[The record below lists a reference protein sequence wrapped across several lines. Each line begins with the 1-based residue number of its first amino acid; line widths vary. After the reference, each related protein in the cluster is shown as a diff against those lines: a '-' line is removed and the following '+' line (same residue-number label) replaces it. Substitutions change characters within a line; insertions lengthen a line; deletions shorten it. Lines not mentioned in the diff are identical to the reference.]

1 MKCMYRSKMRRQQQL
16 HELLMNGCFH
26 LKRELKLFDKR
37 AQHKSLSQIVENY
50 FKIVTSETAPIEHKI
65 SPLVEDLIGS
75 IKVPQD
81 FDYSKAKYQYLMEK
95 HLHD

>member
-1 MKCMYRSKMRRQQQL
+1 
-16 HELLMNGCFH
+16 MN
-26 LKRELKLFDKR
+26 RKLTLSLDESIIEKAKIYAER
-37 AQHKSLSQIVENY
+37 NSESLSQIVENY
-50 FKIVTSETAPIEHKI
+50 FKIVTSESATIEPKI

-75 IKVPQD
+75 IKVPPD